1 MNGLAK
7 PEPEPSGSVA
17 LKVATVAPA
26 VLFSARLE
34 ALRSSA
40 VGASFTSEILTE
52 TAWASLS

>member
-7 PEPEPSGSVA
+7 PDPAPSGSVA

-34 ALRSSA
+34 ALRSSS
-40 VGASFTSEILTE
+40 VGASFTSVTLIVLVV
-52 TAWASLS
+52 W